1 MSTRVKL
8 DAPFDSAVSAQMI
21 TRRALIVGGGL
32 AVPGGVLLLA
42 DAAPADADASY
53 PADRYVLQV
62 AGSGFLLASPAG
74 TSTPFNDP
82 TSALQSAVDAL
93 STTGGTILVTG
104 GSYPWSGPV
113 ELPPDLPAPLRI
125 LGDGGA
131 VIQLSAQAPRAFDF
145 GQTGAYQTFQNIEIG
160 CLAIDGGGVGG
171 MQQHV
176 VLGTTT
182 SVPTSPYCQ
191 NINVEDLYLHDLV
204 AYNIPV
210 VQAQSNFRSAINIT
224 LFQPAVGE
232 SQQNWVKRVTVE
244 RVQVTGANVA
254 VSVGGDG
261 PTGGNLNAF
270 IDDIFIQDCSH
281 DTGIVPTIGPWGAS
295 FQVGMRG
302 FGGSV
307 HVARCYSRGSGDTA
321 VEVNGMSDA
330 LIEGCVAE
338 EVRGFAFYLTNYRP
352 PAHNG
357 QQVTWRDCSVV
368 RQQSSSGYGFRC
380 DYNAG
385 VPLGHV
391 SVENCHYY
399 RSTPDLD
406 IVGEVAM
413 FNAPMLT
420 ASIRGLSATFD
431 GIDDQASSVTNSML
445 VGTGNGASIDAVV
458 IRDVHVSMTG
468 SKSGTAPAEVTIITL
483 NGIQQFLVENVR
495 LDGSL
500 TNWAPN
506 FVRILQIGEFTG
518 SSLNGVVRN
527 IRGSLQGAQQQHV
540 WVGGSSTLTI
550 PDRIRISDIDATAST
565 TQNAVTFY
573 DQTNV
578 PKVFLDNV
586 ITSAAP
592 QPSSVSVG
600 TSPFVYQN
608 LSGKTELVVLAG
620 NGISKVELSSDAQT
634 FVSAGAVTGMFTL
647 PHTAALRITYTQTTP
662 TLTLLPTP

>member
-1 MSTRVKL
+1 M
-8 DAPFDSAVSAQMI
+8 F
-21 TRRALIVGGGL
+21 TRRDLIAGGSAAAASAALPSIGTAEAASSPLPGIYHVQVTDSGYSVVFPNGSSSSFTGATT
-32 AVPGGVLLLA
+32 AV
-42 DAAPADADASY
+42 
-53 PADRYVLQV
+53 Q
-62 AGSGFLLASPAG
+62 
-74 TSTPFNDP
+74 TT
-82 TSALQSAVDAL
+82 VDAL
-93 STTGGTILVTG
+93 SASGGTVLLEAGT
-104 GSYPWSGPV
+104 YRWSGAV
-113 ELPPDLPAPLRI
+113 RLPPGLPAPLRI

-145 GQTGAYQTFQNIEIG
+145 GQTAAYQTFQNIEIG
-160 CLAIDGGGVGG
+160 CLAIDGGGVSGNS
-171 MQQHV
+171 QHV

-182 SVPTSPYCQ
+182 STDWLA
-191 NINVEDLYLHDLV
+191 NINVEDLYLHDI
-204 AYNIPV
+204 AATNIPV
-210 VQAQSNFRSAINIT
+210 TQTSTSFRKAIDIT
-224 LFQPAVGE
+224 LYQPTVGE
-232 SQQNWVKRVTVE
+232 STQNWAKRVTVE

-254 VSVGGDG
+254 VSVIGWG
-261 PTGGNLNAF
+261 PTGGNLNIF
-270 IDDIFIQDCSH
+270 IDAIAILDCAH
-281 DTGIVPTIGPWGAS
+281 DTGIVPSTGPWGGS
-295 FQVGMRG
+295 FQIGMRG
-302 FGGSV
+302 FGGTVWISNSS
-307 HVARCYSRGSGDTA
+307 SRGVGNSA
-321 VEVNGMSDA
+321 FEVNGMTDT
-330 LIEGCVAE
+330 LIEGCVSE
-338 EVRGFAFYLTNYRP
+338 EAWGVAFYLTNYRP